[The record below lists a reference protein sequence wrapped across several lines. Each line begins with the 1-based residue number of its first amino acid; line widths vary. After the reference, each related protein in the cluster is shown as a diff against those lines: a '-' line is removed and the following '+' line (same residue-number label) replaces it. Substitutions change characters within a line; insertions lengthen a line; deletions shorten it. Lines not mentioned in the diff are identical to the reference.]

1 MMKCI
6 RNDKDKLVIIGTAFC
21 LVIFWS
27 SIPFSYAQSIPITI
41 SGQMDKVVFDGKWTF
56 QTEWKASSWD
66 TIDTE
71 SGLIHIRTA
80 HQENYIYVMIDAVAD
95 TTVNKNK
102 DSAMVCFDTEN
113 NQSSSPD
120 DNDYCFFVKLA
131 DKEQIT
137 LRGSNADG
145 QLKIVQNH
153 DGLIAIGGSSD
164 ENDRYSKVPHAS
176 YEFRIPL
183 DLLQRSDRYGFFLAI
198 FDFDKSE
205 TSTWPSGLKIDSE
218 FKVPSPQEWGSIYS
232 PDKSLPEYELPL
244 FVLAAAILPI
254 ILVTSKYRK
263 NLFSLYK

>member
-1 MMKCI
+1 MKLI
-6 RNDKDKLVIIGTAFC
+6 MNDKNGLVMFPLFFI
-21 LVIFWS
+21 LLLS
-27 SIPFSYAQSIPITI
+27 LIPFSYAQIPITI
-41 SGQMDKVVFDGKWTF
+41 SGNMDKVIFDGKWTF
-56 QTEWKASSWD
+56 PSEWKASSLNRISTD
-66 TIDTE
+66 SKPIF
-71 SGLIHIRTA
+71 IRTA

-95 TTVNKNK
+95 TTINKNK

-131 DKEQIT
+131 DKEPIT
-137 LRGSNADG
+137 LRGSNNDG

-164 ENDRYSKVPHAS
+164 VNDRYSKVPHAS

-205 TSTWPSGLKIDSE
+205 TFTWPSGLKIDSE
-218 FKVPSPQEWGSIYS
+218 FKVPSPQVWGSIYS
-232 PDKSLPEYELPL
+232 PDKSLPEYPLPML
-244 FVLAAAILPI
+244 
-254 ILVTSKYRK
+254 ILVIAVVSVVVISSKVGGG
-263 NLFSLYK
+263 NLIRYP

>member
-1 MMKCI
+1 MKCI
-6 RNDKDKLVIIGTAFC
+6 RNDKDKLVIVGTAFC

-56 QTEWKASSWD
+56 QTEWKASSVD
-66 TIDTE
+66 TINTE
-71 SGLIHIRTA
+71 SGRIYIRTA

-102 DSAMVCFDTEN
+102 DSAMICFDTEN

-131 DKEQIT
+131 DKEPIT
-137 LRGSNADG
+137 LRGSNTDG

-164 ENDRYSKVPHAS
+164 VNDRYSKVPHAS

-205 TSTWPSGLKIDSE
+205 TFTWPSGLKIDSE

-232 PDKSLPEYELPL
+232 PDKSLPEYDLPVLVL
-244 FVLAAAILPI
+244 FIATSSI
-254 ILVTSKYRK
+254 IFVSSRFRKIMINLSK
-263 NLFSLYK
+263 